1 MPRSTLSACPPNRRP
16 ARPSRRRRMGAV
28 LAAFACTA
36 AMAACGTKG
45 DSPGA
50 KRGDPA
56 VSQKDLGGLADE
68 AARLTNAATSLT
80 AHAVILEDD
89 GDGKPAVLTVDAS
102 LTFDTFTAYDVRV
115 TDTEGADGELIAVGD
130 GVYARGNSAFWKRFT
145 NEAITAD
152 LPVPVASGGYAK
164 VPYKQIL
171 VQDLLRLLDPAPLLK
186 TPGITWKPSRE
197 SDGTRHLAY
206 TNPLG
211 RVEFVFPADG
221 EAFPRR
227 MLHQDWP
234 RSTTVDYS
242 SFNAPAAIAP
252 PPSAETTDL
261 MDSSIWQKANY
272 FVF

>member
-1 MPRSTLSACPPNRRP
+1 M
-16 ARPSRRRRMGAV
+16 
-28 LAAFACTA
+28 
-36 AMAACGTKG
+36 
-45 DSPGA
+45 
-50 KRGDPA
+50 
-56 VSQKDLGGLADE
+56 SQRDLGGLADE
-68 AARLTNAATSLT
+68 AARLTNTATSLT
-80 AHAVILEDD
+80 AHAVIIEDR
-89 GDGKPAVLTVDAS
+89 GDGKPTVLTVDAS
-102 LTFDTFTAYDVRV
+102 FTFDTSTAFDVHV
-115 TDTEGADGELIAVGD
+115 TGTEGADGELIEVGQ

-171 VQDLLRLLDPAPLLK
+171 VQDLLRLLDPAPILT
-186 TPGITWKPSRE
+186 TPGITWNPSRE

-221 EAFPRR
+221 GAFPRR

-261 MDSSIWQKANY
+261 MDSPIWQKSTY
-272 FVF
+272 SVF